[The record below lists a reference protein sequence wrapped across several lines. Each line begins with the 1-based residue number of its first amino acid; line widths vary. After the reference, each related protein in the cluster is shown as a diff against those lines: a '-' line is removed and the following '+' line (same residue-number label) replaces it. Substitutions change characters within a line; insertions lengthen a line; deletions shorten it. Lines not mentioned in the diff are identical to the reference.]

1 MMRQTD
7 KAAQPQSDEIAA
19 ACAEA
24 QWREHLKQEA
34 QAETKKVA

>member
-1 MMRQTD
+1 MRQND
-7 KAAQPQSDEIAA
+7 KTAQPQSDEITA

-34 QAETKKVA
+34 QADTKKAA